1 MSERA
6 ADGNKAGKGVMKGVI
21 ASNFN
26 ISNLNAD
33 EIFTCKLGVI
43 IPIHHYGRAVVQATA
58 SGGPSGPQVHGG

>member
-6 ADGNKAGKGVMKGVI
+6 ADGNKVEKGVMKGVI

-26 ISNLNAD
+26 VSNLNAE
-33 EIFTCKLGVI
+33 EIFTFKLGA

-58 SGGPSGPQVHGG
+58 SVRPSCPQVHGG